1 MRTGTT
7 WIFLTLIQANQ
18 SDGISPEL
26 EEKIHEMQVEMQ
38 KQIIRVFILKFEIPD
53 WQVVRESIV
62 TQLRSTGVRKVH
74 VNGAREHKLPAAG
87 IFSKIHEKENTDG
100 VARCCR
106 CTSPVRATR
115 RSPTPVLTALC
126 ASMQTKSPKSNR
138 KNEMLSQCEYQMSCN
153 IQLVSKNQSKAK
165 DEILVGLSS
174 N

>member
-38 KQIIRVFILKFEIPD
+38 KKDHSKFEIPD

-87 IFSKIHEKENTDG
+87 IFSEIHEKENTDG

-153 IQLVSKNQSKAK
+153 IQLVSKKAK